1 MEKQKKQLLF
11 MIVLLVV
18 AIAAFVG
25 ITAIPEKEE
34 EEAVTYQITD
44 MTSESVTKLTYSF
57 DGVHVKLTKSG
68 EEWQNEEDKSMD
80 IDEAAVEAL
89 IDKVASLTSKNQ
101 IENVE
106 DSGQYGLTDATKT
119 VLISDGTTTYT
130 LMFGDYNDMTSTY
143 YVCLEDDMS
152 TVYTADST
160 TVNAFHTAVEELVA
174 EEEETKET
182 VVESMTETE
191 SANVTE

>member
-130 LMFGDYNDMTSTY
+130 LMFGDYNDGYSTNI
-143 YVCLEDDMS
+143 S
-152 TVYTADST
+152 IT
-160 TVNAFHTAVEELVA
+160 
-174 EEEETKET
+174 
-182 VVESMTETE
+182 
-191 SANVTE
+191 